1 VETANPSAYRR
12 LRAAIR
18 EFRPQVVHANIFL
31 TQLSPL
37 VLPLLREVPSIYH
50 VCWYRA
56 VCPRGTKLLPD
67 TTECRVRAGRACRRS
82 GCLTRRAWVL
92 AETQRALLRS
102 WFDVFDRVLAISE
115 RVQERLELDGLRVD
129 GVLGVAVEP
138 RGPRPPL
145 TDPPTA
151 VYAGRL
157 VPEKG
162 VDVLLR
168 AFART
173 RGLVPGARLV
183 VAGDGPER
191 TRVEQ
196 LARELGLDGSLTLTG
211 YLPQPEL
218 ERRLDAGWVQAL
230 PSLWSEPL
238 GAVVDEALM
247 RGTAVVASSSAGA
260 AAAVAE
266 SGAGV
271 LVAAGDEIALA
282 DALTGLLGDRERA
295 EALGALGRRY
305 ALERAPA
312 GRGVDEAVAVYEQ
325 LV

>member
-1 VETANPSAYRR
+1 
-12 LRAAIR
+12 
-18 EFRPQVVHANIFL
+18 
-31 TQLSPL
+31 

-56 VCPRGTKLLPD
+56 VCPTGTKLLPD
-67 TTECRVRAGRACRRS
+67 ATECRVHAGLACRSNR
-82 GCLTRRAWVL
+82 CLTRRAWVL
-92 AETQRALLRS
+92 AQTQRALLRR
-102 WFDVFDRVLAISE
+102 WFGVFDRVLAISD
-115 RVQERLELDGLRVD
+115 RVRERLELDGIRVD
-129 GVLGVAVEP
+129 GVLGLAVES

-145 TDPPTA
+145 AGPPTA

-162 VDVLLR
+162 VEVLLR

-173 RGLVPGARLV
+173 RALVPEARLV

-191 TRVEQ
+191 PRVER

-211 YLPQPEL
+211 HLPRGEL
-218 ERRLDAGWVQAL
+218 ERRLDPGWVQAL

-238 GAVVDEALM
+238 GAVVPEALM

-266 SGAGV
+266 SGGG
-271 LVAAGDEIALA
+271 LVVPAGDETALA
-282 DALTGLLGDRERA
+282 DALTGLLRDRERA

-305 ALERAPA
+305 ALERNPA
-312 GRGVDEAVAVYEQ
+312 DRDVDNAVAVYEQ